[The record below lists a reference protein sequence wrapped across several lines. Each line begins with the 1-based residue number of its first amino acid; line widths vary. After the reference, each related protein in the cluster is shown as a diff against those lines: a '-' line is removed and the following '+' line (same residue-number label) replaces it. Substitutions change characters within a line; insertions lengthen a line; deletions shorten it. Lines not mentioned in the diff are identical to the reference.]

1 MLRKT
6 KREEL
11 QYKKRGIGG
20 ERSPPHYVV
29 SDHLLYLPSN
39 YIKFLVRLTLRPF
52 IGLGGMATQ
61 HLTVTLLK
69 LFILH
74 FSNEV

>member
-1 MLRKT
+1 MCFFVKQANMLRKT

-29 SDHLLYLPSN
+29 SDHLLHLPSN
-39 YIKFLVRLTLRPF
+39 YIVLYTLCLV
-52 IGLGGMATQ
+52 
-61 HLTVTLLK
+61 
-69 LFILH
+69 
-74 FSNEV
+74 SC